1 MLICFIFL
9 TDQSS
14 FQEEIILGG
23 LLGRSS
29 AKLPSS
35 IRSGVNALKDTVQA
49 TKALQQLSNLSLTK
63 RTCWSGSSAYTCG
76 NSIPTNK
83 QRQKNLDK
91 PITSI
96 DKSSSKELSTY
107 QKRKKDRVAN
117 STHCPDSVVKDVCET
132 NDWPEK
138 SVVDFSFCNQDK
150 LDNRNANRPPNQ
162 SKNREKPECLHCRKK
177 RRQLFIP
184 KLKCSE

>member
-1 MLICFIFL
+1 
-9 TDQSS
+9 
-14 FQEEIILGG
+14 
-23 LLGRSS
+23 
-29 AKLPSS
+29 
-35 IRSGVNALKDTVQA
+35 LKDTVQA

-150 LDNRNANRPPNQ
+150 LVTDEIKYSPHEEIMELKRQMASVRHDVQ
-162 SKNREKPECLHCRKK
+162 VSKVSSGIVTPTCFHFKNLIIYVIIDYATYFVILIYKELLSLL
-177 RRQLFIP
+177 Q
-184 KLKCSE
+184 